1 MKNHSYN
8 QHIMSKL
15 FSSFALLCIAIAVHG
30 QSLAVFSG
38 DQKVMGSNMEQI
50 DSIVFYADNQGI
62 TPPPTKPSAPR
73 VINAHWCA
81 LGTSITWWNENVDR
95 SNGAF
100 TAGYQSRVMNVI
112 KFTEYT
118 NQAVNGG
125 TLESALDKVIPADYY
140 TIEHGINDWGQG
152 VDPGTF
158 DDYLNDTR
166 NGTFAA
172 TYRQLIDKIY
182 SVNPDAR
189 IVLCTPRKGY
199 GYKGFLPAH
208 WYDLCKGHHLEDY
221 ADIVRQVARHEGIP
235 LADFFDECGG
245 QHNLHR
251 LSIDVALHPNDPGYQ
266 LMANVLVEALK
277 KIITEQ

>member
-1 MKNHSYN
+1 
-8 QHIMSKL
+8 MSKL
-15 FSSFALLCIAIAVHG
+15 FSTFALLCIAIAVYG

-50 DSIVFYADNQGI
+50 DSIVFYADNQGAI
-62 TPPPTKPSAPR
+62 PPVTESPAPR

-100 TAGYQSRVMNVI
+100 SAGYQSRVMNVI

-125 TLESALDKVIPADYY
+125 TLKTALEKVIPADYY

-277 KIITEQ
+277 KVITEQ